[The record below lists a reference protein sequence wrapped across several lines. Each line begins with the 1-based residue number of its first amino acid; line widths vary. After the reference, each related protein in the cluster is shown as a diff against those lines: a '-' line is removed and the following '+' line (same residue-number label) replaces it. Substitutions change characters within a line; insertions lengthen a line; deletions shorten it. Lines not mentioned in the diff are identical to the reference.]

1 MLEDP
6 DFVPFQP
13 PPRPLGLRGLPTIWR
28 NYIETIPQPAYE
40 QGITR
45 VRTRYSDVLLV
56 CEPEVIGEILVE
68 KADAFS
74 RDPATRRSFKPV
86 VGENSIFVAE
96 GAEWRWQRRAA
107 APIFRPE
114 TILSFVPVFAAM
126 AERQVERWTALS
138 TDHPVDAAAAMT
150 RTTFDIIVESMLGGS
165 ASLDAERYSRALT
178 ENFDTIPW
186 HLIYTMFAVPEWMP
200 FPNRRSAMRSRDFL
214 HRDMRRLIETR
225 RTKPSARP
233 DLLDQLLAAR
243 DSETGRG
250 MSDAEVVNNL
260 LTFIAAGHETTA
272 VALTWTL
279 WLLAKDQA
287 TQQRAYDEVTAVV
300 GTGPVGTAHIDRLV
314 FCRQVIS
321 EAMRLYPAAPG
332 IGRAPNAPMTLG
344 GVQIGAKTRVHIPIF
359 ALHRNARLWERPN
372 AFDPDRFAADKVKT
386 RSRYAFLPFGGG
398 PRVCIGASFATIEAA
413 VILAVLLR
421 AFRFRPLAGHKP
433 KPVARVTLRPAGGM
447 PLLVT
452 ARTEQSVADRTFH
465 KTRKA
470 S

>member
-1 MLEDP
+1 MLVDP
-6 DFVPFQP
+6 DFVPFQA
-13 PPRPLGLRGLPTIWR
+13 PPRPLGLRGLPTLWR

-68 KADAFS
+68 KADAFG

-96 GAEWRWQRRAA
+96 GNEWRWQRRVA
-107 APIFRPE
+107 APIFRHE
-114 TILSFVPVFAAM
+114 TILSFVPLFAAM
-126 AERQVERWTALS
+126 AERRVERWKAAQS
-138 TDHPVDAAAAMT
+138 GHPVDAAAAVT

-165 ASLDAERYSRALT
+165 ASLDAEHYSRALT
-178 ENFDTIPW
+178 ENFETIPW

-200 FPNRRSAMRSRDFL
+200 FPNRSSAMGSRDFL
-214 HRDMRRLIETR
+214 HRDMRRIVETR
-225 RTKPSARP
+225 RARPSAQP

-243 DSETGRG
+243 DPETGRS

-260 LTFIAAGHETTA
+260 LTFIAAGHETT

-287 TQQRAYDEVTAVV
+287 CQQRAHDEVVNVV
-300 GTGPVGTAHIDRLV
+300 RTGPLTAAHVDRLV

-332 IGRAPNAPMTLG
+332 VGRLPNEPMLLG
-344 GVQIGAKTRVHIPIF
+344 GEEISARTRIHIPIF
-359 ALHRNARLWERPN
+359 PLHRNVRLWENPN
-372 AFDPDRFAADKVKT
+372 AFDPDRFAADKVKV

-398 PRVCIGASFATIEAA
+398 PRVCIGASFATVEAA

-421 AFRFRPLAGHKP
+421 ALRFLPVAGHKP

-447 PLLVT
+447 PLLVA
-452 ARTEQSVADRTFH
+452 ARASQPLVDRSFSE
-465 KTRKA
+465 TRKA

>member
-1 MLEDP
+1 MFVDP

-13 PPRPLGLRGLPTIWR
+13 PPRPLGLRGLPTLWR

-40 QGITR
+40 QGITH
-45 VRTRYSDVLLV
+45 VRTHYSDVLLV

-68 KADAFS
+68 KADAFG

-86 VGENSIFVAE
+86 VGENSIFVAD

-107 APIFRPE
+107 APIFRHE
-114 TILSFVPVFAAM
+114 KILSFVPLFAAM
-126 AERQVERWTALS
+126 AERQIERWKATRP
-138 TDHPVDAAAAMT
+138 DGPVDAAAAMT

-165 ASLDAERYSRALT
+165 ASLDPERYSRALT

-200 FPNRRSAMRSRDFL
+200 FPNRSRAMRSRDFL
-214 HRDMRRLIETR
+214 HRDMRRIIEMR
-225 RTKPSARP
+225 RAKPSPQP

-243 DSETGRG
+243 DPETGRG

-287 TQQRAYDEVTAVV
+287 SQQRVYDEVVTVV
-300 GTGPVGTAHIDRLV
+300 GAGPFAAAHVDRLV

-332 IGRAPNAPMTLG
+332 AGRLPNQPMVLSGAPVSA
-344 GVQIGAKTRVHIPIF
+344 QTRVHIPIF
-359 ALHRNARLWERPN
+359 ALHRNTRLWESPN
-372 AFDPDRFAADKVKT
+372 AFDPDRFAADKVKA

-413 VILAVLLR
+413 VILAVLVR
-421 AFRFRPLAGHKP
+421 VFRFLPVAGHKP

-447 PLLVT
+447 PLLVA
-452 ARTEQSVADRTFH
+452 ARANQPIADRAF
-465 KTRKA
+465 
-470 S
+470 